1 MPILE
6 SPTEEAKRIIEVAQQ
21 KKIILRLFGG
31 VSFYFRCP
39 SAKHRS
45 LQRSYVDVDFMG
57 HAKQSREI
65 KQLFEELGY
74 APRER
79 FNAMQGYR
87 RLIFNDIEHQRRVDI
102 FLDVFEMCHK
112 FNFKDRLEIDQYTI
126 SLADML
132 ATKLQII
139 EINEKDLKDIVSMF
153 VDHDVGAGDVPE
165 AINGAYLAK
174 LTGGD
179 WGIYK
184 TFTLNLDRLPEAA
197 AKFGLEG
204 NESTALK
211 ERVGRL
217 RKMIEDAPKSLGWK
231 MRARV
236 GERVQWYEL
245 PEADKE
251 VVDSRIAAGTSGG
264 GSDSTDG
271 EAPGPSPPAPSSP

>member
-1 MPILE
+1 MSILE
-6 SPTEEAKRIIEVAQQ
+6 SPTDEAKRIIEVALQ
-21 KKIILRLFGG
+21 KKITLRLFGG

-45 LQRSYVDVDFMG
+45 LVRNYVDIDFMG
-57 HAKQSREI
+57 HAKQSRDI

-87 RLIFNDIEHQRRVDI
+87 RLIFNDIGHQRRVDI
-102 FLDVFEMCHK
+102 FLDTFEMCHK

-132 ATKLQII
+132 ATKLQIV
-139 EINEKDLKDIVSMF
+139 EINQKDLKDILSMF
-153 VDHDVGAGDVPE
+153 IDHDVGNDDSPE
-165 AINGAYLAK
+165 IVNGAYLAK
-174 LTGGD
+174 LCSGD
-179 WGIYK
+179 WGVYK
-184 TFTLNLDRLPEAA
+184 TFTMNLDRLLDTINDY
-197 AKFGLEG
+197 GLDEDQKK
-204 NESTALK
+204 LVM
-211 ERVGRL
+211 ERVSRL
-217 RKMIEDAPKSLGWK
+217 KKMIEDAPKSVGWK

-251 VVDSRIAAGTSGG
+251 VVDSRIAGG
-264 GSDSTDG
+264 NGSN
-271 EAPGPSPPAPSSP
+271 PA

>member
-6 SPTEEAKRIIEVAQQ
+6 SPTDEAKRIIEVAQQ

-45 LQRSYVDVDFMG
+45 LQRNYVDVDFMG
-57 HAKQSREI
+57 HAKQSKEI

-74 APRER
+74 VPRDR

-112 FNFKDRLEIDQYTI
+112 FNFKDRLEIDQFTI

-132 ATKLQII
+132 ATKLQIV
-139 EINEKDLKDIVSMF
+139 EINQKDLKDVVSMF
-153 VDHDVGAGDVPE
+153 IDHDIGTSDAPE
-165 AINGAYLAK
+165 MINGTYLAK
-174 LTGGD
+174 LCSDD

-184 TFTLNLDRLPEAA
+184 TFTMNLDRLLGMVND
-197 AKFGLEG
+197 FGLEDG
-204 NESTALK
+204 EKKLVSDRVTKLK
-211 ERVGRL
+211 
-217 RKMIEDAPKSLGWK
+217 KMIEDAPKSFRWK
-231 MRARV
+231 MRSRV
-236 GERVQWYEL
+236 GEKVQWYEL

-251 VVDSRIAAGTSGG
+251 VVDSRIGSGT
-264 GSDSTDG
+264 
-271 EAPGPSPPAPSSP
+271 EPPAP